1 MSTIRKNFTSIW
13 LQQRSLIYVTATNGA
28 AYCDLYNGNT
38 RLARYTLNAE
48 HKVTI
53 DITDYMR
60 AHPTTTSLKVQI
72 AGESAV
78 TVSTPLGGNID
89 PDGMPI
95 PPNTLMPEWKIVP
108 PAMMLQDIGVDTIFE
123 CFGFDGDL
131 DPEYF
136 YDNTSGAQ
144 ELQQSNK
151 LPAGSAFLQ
160 FSVEHDYRA
169 RYQLKPLQCGKKYA
183 AVEWIAASGAERRH
197 TFEVVG
203 LKSLIYGTFSL
214 QTLDNS
220 YNVRKGREEAFELLV
235 EGLTAYDLWYY
246 SDILTSSSVKVSF
259 NGVDWYQVEVRGD
272 GQTIPNGDA
281 GEFYKL
287 SIPVNFRRYDAI

>member
-1 MSTIRKNFTSIW
+1 MSTISKNFTSIW

-78 TVSTPLGGNID
+78 TVTTPLGGNID
-89 PDGMPI
+89 PDGMVI
-95 PPNTLMPEWKIVP
+95 PESTMLPSWKIAP
-108 PAMMLQDIGVDTIFE
+108 PSMMLQDIGVANIFE
-123 CFGFDGDL
+123 AYGFDDYST
-131 DPEYF
+131 YF
-136 YDNTSGAQ
+136 TDKTVGRPPYVA
-144 ELQQSNK
+144 
-151 LPAGSAFLQ
+151 AGSNEILLGSEWMQIDFEQ
-160 FSVEHDYRA
+160 EYKT
-169 RYQLKPLQCGKKYA
+169 RYNLKPLQCGKKYA
-183 AVEWIAASGAERRH
+183 AVEWIAASGVERRH
-197 TFEVVG
+197 TFEVVS
-203 LKSLIYGTFSL
+203 LKSSIYGTFSL